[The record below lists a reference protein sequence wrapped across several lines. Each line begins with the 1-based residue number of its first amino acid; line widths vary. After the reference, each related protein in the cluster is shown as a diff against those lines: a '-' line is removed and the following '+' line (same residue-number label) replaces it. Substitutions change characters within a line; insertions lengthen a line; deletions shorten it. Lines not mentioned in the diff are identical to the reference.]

1 MEEQGGDV
9 GLAREIYVKGVSFKC
24 ISEGV
29 LSVRECTCNIGL
41 THFFKWQFSKKKS
54 KLTLSPQRACLE
66 PFAKVV
72 NQRALNPSLR

>member
-41 THFFKWQFSKKKS
+41 THFFKWQFSNKNKS
-54 KLTLSPQRACLE
+54 SHYLPSMH
-66 PFAKVV
+66 
-72 NQRALNPSLR
+72 ALNPSLR